1 MTVFCSLQLI
11 VAEQSA
17 AIIDLG
23 RCFFLENAVLFQ
35 IPF

>member
-1 MTVFCSLQLI
+1 LI

-17 AIIDLG
+17 VIIDLG
-23 RCFFLENAVLFQ
+23 PCFFLENAVLFQ